1 MVSFFIYLISA
12 KNKINNKFFS
22 QVGHTN
28 NLLKWLKKIMMSWV
42 EYTKNKK
49 RELIIL

>member
-1 MVSFFIYLISA
+1 MVSFFMYLISA

-28 NLLKWLKKIMMSWV
+28 NLLKWIKK
-42 EYTKNKK
+42 ND
-49 RELIIL
+49 ELGRICIKQKIGN